1 MSMAGSPAAGSAADG
16 YTRLASLSEL
26 PPNKLLS
33 VDVGDY
39 KVCLAN
45 ADGTIYAFRD
55 NCSHRDFP
63 LSAGTIDDGTI
74 ECTWHGA
81 RFDMAT
87 GRATRLPAIK
97 PIRTYP
103 VRVED
108 GEIYVA
114 TAED

>member
-1 MSMAGSPAAGSAADG
+1 MSVPDGAAGSFVRVAREAD
-16 YTRLASLSEL
+16 L
-26 PPNKLLS
+26 PPNTLLS
-33 VDVGDY
+33 VEVGDI

-45 ADGTIYAFRD
+45 ADGQIYAFKD
-55 NCSHRDFP
+55 NCTHRDFP
-63 LSAGTIDDGTI
+63 LSAGEIDDGTV

-97 PIRTYP
+97 PVRTYE

-108 GEIYVA
+108 GEILIA
-114 TAED
+114 MDD

>member
-1 MSMAGSPAAGSAADG
+1 MSVPDGAAGS
-16 YTRLASLSEL
+16 YVRVASEAEL
-26 PPNKLLS
+26 PPNTLLS
-33 VDVGDY
+33 VELGDI

-45 ADGTIYAFRD
+45 ADGQIYAFKD
-55 NCSHRDFP
+55 NCTHRDFP
-63 LSAGTIDDGTI
+63 LSAGEIDDGTV

-97 PIRTYP
+97 PVQTYE

-108 GEIYVA
+108 GEILIA
-114 TAED
+114 MDD

>member
-1 MSMAGSPAAGSAADG
+1 MSRAPDAAGRFVRVAA
-16 YTRLASLSEL
+16 LADL
-26 PPNKLLS
+26 PPNSLLQVE
-33 VDVGDY
+33 VDGV
-39 KVCLAN
+39 KVCLAH
-45 ADGTIYAFRD
+45 ADEQIYAFAD

-81 RFDMAT
+81 RFDMAS

-97 PIRTYP
+97 PIRTYE
-103 VRVED
+103 VKVEG

-114 TAED
+114 VDD